1 MAAGNFGT
9 SVSRTSLLAGEEPTL
24 APAPRRASPSAGQS
38 EHLRLAVGI
47 ATAGRPGILAQTI
60 AEIRNQDRAPDRI
73 VVCTPTREDA
83 GPVIELKGVTVV
95 NGPRGLTL
103 QRNAILDSLDDCDA
117 VVFFD
122 DDFVPCVDYLREVE
136 ALLLAHP
143 DIVMTT
149 GHVIR
154 DGIIGPGLS
163 FDEARAA
170 IAADPGAG
178 PHPAGLRPVYNGYGC
193 NMSVRLA
200 PVRQHRLRF
209 DESLGS
215 YAWLE
220 DVDFSRQ
227 IAPHGAIVHAS
238 STRGVHLGVKL
249 GRQSGLRFGY
259 SQIANPLY
267 LVRKGSCSWRK
278 ALHQMSRNIAMN
290 VARCAWPEPY
300 VDRLGR
306 LRGNLL
312 AALDLLRGQ
321 LEPSRILSL
330 GS

>member
-1 MAAGNFGT
+1 MAASSHGT
-9 SVSRTSLLAGEEPTL
+9 SLPQSSLLPAGNPE
-24 APAPRRASPSAGQS
+24 PAPLHDATTNTGQAS
-38 EHLRLAVGI
+38 HLRLAVGI
-47 ATAGRPGILAQTI
+47 ATAGRPGILARVL
-60 AEIRNQDRAPDRI
+60 AEFRNQERAADRI
-73 VVCTPTREDA
+73 VVCAPTLADV
-83 GPVIELKGVTVV
+83 GDVVNLDGVTVV
-95 NGPRGLTL
+95 TGPRGLTL

-122 DDFVPCVDYLREVE
+122 DDFIPRADYLREVE
-136 ALLLAHP
+136 TLLLASP
-143 DIVMTT
+143 DVVMTT
-149 GHVIR
+149 GLVLR
-154 DGIIGPGLS
+154 DGIIGPGLT
-163 FDEARAA
+163 FDDARAA
-170 IAADPGAG
+170 LDADAGAST
-178 PHPAGLRPVYNGYGC
+178 HPPVLRTVYNGYGC

-200 PVRQHRLRF
+200 TVRQHHIRF

-227 IAPHGAIVHAS
+227 LARYGEIVHAS

-278 ALHQMSRNIAMN
+278 ALHQMSRNVAMN
-290 VARCAWPEPY
+290 VARSAWPESY
-300 VDRLGR
+300 VDRRGR

-312 AALDLLRGQ
+312 ALRDLLRGS
-321 LEPSRILSL
+321 LDPSRILSL
-330 GS
+330 SN